1 MAYTNNEEDNTP
13 VISAIES
20 VYFEQRCNLTIDILA
35 GPCAPSRYR
44 FLTECTDVLMLS
56 FLEKGV
62 YQLILAL
69 AIGFLA
75 GYAVAKA
82 H

>member
-1 MAYTNNEEDNTP
+1 MPRHDGSKKRTKSIAKMAYTNNEEDNTP

-20 VYFEQRCNLTIDILA
+20 ARA
-35 GPCAPSRYR
+35 HR
-44 FLTECTDVLMLS
+44 
-56 FLEKGV
+56 LEKGV